1 MPRAVYSPEGRTGE
15 TAKVTQGLRNLFLI
29 WAGIVVGV
37 SLLATPAKFLAPG
50 LSLTD
55 ALQVG
60 RVTFR
65 VLAVT
70 ETVLLALAFML
81 VWLKPPVL
89 KLNFL
94 WPAVIGGVLLFEY
107 AVLLPFLNVQTDQV
121 MAGEAP
127 GQSSS
132 LHDAYVAV
140 EVLKL
145 GLLLFLGLRQDE
157 NTKVRRIFGRLRL
170 FLKSE
175 G

>member
-1 MPRAVYSPEGRTGE
+1 MYGYDRSYGM
-15 TAKVTQGLRNLFLI
+15 TQRLRNLFLI
-29 WAGIVVGV
+29 WAGIIFGV
-37 SLLATPAKFLAPG
+37 SLLATPAKFLAPD
-50 LSLTD
+50 LSLTE

-70 ETVLLALAFML
+70 EAVLLALAFVL
-81 VWLKPPVL
+81 VLLKPPVSRRS
-89 KLNFL
+89 FL
-94 WPAVIGGVLLFEY
+94 WPVVIAGVLLFQY

-132 LHDAYVAV
+132 LHIAYVAV
-140 EVLKL
+140 ELLKL
-145 GLLLFLGLRQDE
+145 GLLLFLGVRQGE
-157 NTKVRRIFGRLRL
+157 RM
-170 FLKSE
+170 E